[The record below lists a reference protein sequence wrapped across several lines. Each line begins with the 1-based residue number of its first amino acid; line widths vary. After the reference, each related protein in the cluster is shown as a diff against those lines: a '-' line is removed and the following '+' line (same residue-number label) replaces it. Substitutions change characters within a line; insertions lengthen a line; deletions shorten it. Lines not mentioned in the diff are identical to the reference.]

1 MKSKIIFVAILL
13 LIGSPFLTYAKSL
26 MYVVTGPS
34 NKMLIIDTQTDE
46 IIGEIGDLENAHGL
60 AGNSNTDYLVAG
72 SMQQSGQQS
81 DPSKP
86 SSMSEEEHKAHH
98 QADSSSASMS
108 NSKSY
113 VSIIHPAHGHV
124 MQRIQVVGIT
134 HHTSVSPDGKIAAAV
149 HSKNAG
155 VSVIDLDSFK
165 VKKFIK
171 TGQVPNYAV
180 FNKTGEQLY
189 VSNAGSGNIS
199 VVDMKSLKVL
209 KTIKVGA
216 GPEHMSID
224 NNQNRLA
231 VLNMISGSVSIVD
244 LNKDKVVK
252 NIKIGKS
259 PHGAAFDKSGSW
271 LYVTN
276 KGSNT
281 LSKVNVNSE
290 KVESVTLRPAPYHL
304 ELDDEQHKLYI
315 SSRKKPAIWVVDDK
329 SLTIQKTINIPSGV
343 AHQMVFI
350 NRN

>member
-1 MKSKIIFVAILL
+1 MKRKIILTAILL
-13 LIGSPFLTYAKSL
+13 LLGFPLLTYAKSL

-46 IIGEIGDLENAHGL
+46 IIGEIGELENAHGL

-81 DPSKP
+81 GASKP

-98 QADSSSASMS
+98 QADNSSATMG

-113 VSIIHPAHGHV
+113 VSIVHPAHGHV

-134 HHTSVSPDGKIAAAV
+134 HHTSVSPDGKTAAAV
-149 HSKNAG
+149 HSKNGG
-155 VSVIDLDSFK
+155 VSVIDLDSFE

-180 FNKTGEQLY
+180 FNKLGNKLY
-189 VSNAGSGNIS
+189 VSNAGAGNIS
-199 VVDMKSLKVL
+199 VIDTKSLKVT

-216 GPEHMSID
+216 GPEHMTID
-224 NNQNRLA
+224 NNHNRLA
-231 VLNMISGSVSIVD
+231 VLNVISGNISIVD
-244 LNKDKVVK
+244 LDNNKVIK
-252 NIKIGKS
+252 NIKVGKS
-259 PHGAAFDKSGSW
+259 PHGTAFDKTGSW

-276 KGSNT
+276 KGSDT
-281 LSKVNVNSE
+281 LSKVNIDSE
-290 KVESVTLRPAPYHL
+290 KVKTVVLSPAPYHL
-304 ELDDEQHKLYI
+304 ELDNEQHKLYI
-315 SSRKKPAIWVVDDK
+315 SSRKKPAIWVVDEK
-329 SLTIQKTINIPSGV
+329 SLTIKNTINIPSGV